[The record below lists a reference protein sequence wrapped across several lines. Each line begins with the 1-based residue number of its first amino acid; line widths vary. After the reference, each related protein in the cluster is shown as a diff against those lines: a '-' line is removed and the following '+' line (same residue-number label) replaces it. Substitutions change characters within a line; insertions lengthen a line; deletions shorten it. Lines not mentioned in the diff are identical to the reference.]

1 MVSLPLPRCC
11 KIRGSCGMP
20 ARYAIDK
27 EKRLVIMTGWERVV
41 FDDVTAI
48 QDQLLNDPDLNP
60 TNVVRL

>member
-1 MVSLPLPRCC
+1 
-11 KIRGSCGMP
+11 MP

-60 TNVVRL
+60 TSVVRL